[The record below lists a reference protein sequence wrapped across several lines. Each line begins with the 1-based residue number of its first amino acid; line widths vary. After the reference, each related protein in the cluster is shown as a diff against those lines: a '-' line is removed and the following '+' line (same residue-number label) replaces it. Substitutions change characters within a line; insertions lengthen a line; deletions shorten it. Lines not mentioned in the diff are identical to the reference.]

1 MSTVKA
7 MIFICLMAHGLGLK
21 ASSSCFSARR
31 LLEIVNQRF
40 SDAMSTGDMVK
51 LRSLDGSTYTTHFLG
66 EVFDT
71 KTKKLY
77 SLFFDPENLEVHYLL
92 SDRISYL
99 KGGSLRTIID
109 NSPLPPLVKQV
120 GDSCAVYAM
129 RGCLSQLSL
138 IHGNLILP
146 SGKSLFSDLDG
157 VTQQLFKRLIHENS
171 ASGAEQIQ
179 KMRSLLNEFGIG
191 HRIDF
196 SNSGVTPSAVLAH
209 LEKGKPTIVMFPQ
222 ATVKGTISVASDSA
236 VTITHGLRSGISSSN
251 EAIYHAVVMTSTFTD
266 NKGLRY
272 YVFYDSGTGG
282 IHLWSE
288 AEILNSSGSKILY
301 LLVDL

>member
-1 MSTVKA
+1 MNTIKA
-7 MIFICLMAHGLGLK
+7 IILMCLMAHGLGLK
-21 ASSSCFSARR
+21 AANSCFSARR
-31 LLEIVNQRF
+31 LLEIVDQRF
-40 SDAMSTGDMVK
+40 SDAMSTGDRVK
-51 LRSLDGSTYTTHFLG
+51 LKSLDGSTYTTHFLG
-66 EVFDT
+66 EAFDT
-71 KTKKLY
+71 RAKKMY
-77 SLFFDPENLEVHYLL
+77 SLFFDSENLEVHYLA
-92 SDRISYL
+92 SEQISYL
-99 KGGSLRTIID
+99 KSGSLITIVN

-138 IHGNLILP
+138 LHGNLILP

-171 ASGAEQIQ
+171 NSGAEQIQ
-179 KMRSLLNEFGIG
+179 KMRKLLNELGIS

-196 SNSGVTPSAVLAH
+196 SNSGVIPSSVLTH
-209 LEKGKPTIVMFPQ
+209 LENGKPTIVMFPQ
-222 ATVKGTISVASDSA
+222 STVSEAISVASDSIA
-236 VTITHGLRSGISSSN
+236 PLTRGLRSGISSSN

-266 NKGLRY
+266 IKGLRY